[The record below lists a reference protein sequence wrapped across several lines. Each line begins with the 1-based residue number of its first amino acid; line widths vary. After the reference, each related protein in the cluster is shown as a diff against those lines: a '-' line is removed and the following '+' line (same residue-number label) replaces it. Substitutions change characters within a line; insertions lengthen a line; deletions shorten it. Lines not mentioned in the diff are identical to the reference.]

1 MNTTNDQYYITQTLQ
16 GNTQAYA
23 NLVTKYQNYVFTI
36 LIRMLKN
43 REEAEEVA
51 QDTFVKAFEALS
63 TFRGESKFSSWLYS
77 IAYRKALD
85 TIRKNKRFKTTECIE
100 EYAKIDFRETE
111 NALTYLE
118 DKERK
123 DFIENCIMQLPEDNA
138 AIITLYYFDEL
149 SVKEI
154 AVITKLTEDNIKIKL
169 YRSRKQLFTLLK
181 EYIQPE
187 IANTNGKAI

>member
-1 MNTTNDQYYITQTLQ
+1 MSTTNDQYYITQTLQ

-111 NALTYLE
+111 NALTYIE

-169 YRSRKQLFTLLK
+169 YRSRKKLFTLLK

-187 IANTNGKAI
+187 IANTNEKAI

>member
-169 YRSRKQLFTLLK
+169 YRSRKKLFTLLK

>member
-100 EYAKIDFRETE
+100 EYA
-111 NALTYLE
+111 
-118 DKERK
+118 
-123 DFIENCIMQLPEDNA
+123 
-138 AIITLYYFDEL
+138 
-149 SVKEI
+149 
-154 AVITKLTEDNIKIKL
+154 
-169 YRSRKQLFTLLK
+169 
-181 EYIQPE
+181 
-187 IANTNGKAI
+187 

>member
-1 MNTTNDQYYITQTLQ
+1 MNTTNDQYYITQILQ

-187 IANTNGKAI
+187 IANTNGKAV

>member
-85 TIRKNKRFKTTECIE
+85 TIRKNKRFKTTKCIE

-169 YRSRKQLFTLLK
+169 YRSRKKLFTLLK

>member
-85 TIRKNKRFKTTECIE
+85 TIRKNKQFKTTECIE

-169 YRSRKQLFTLLK
+169 YRSRKKLFTLLK

>member
-51 QDTFVKAFEALS
+51 QDPFVKAFEALS

-85 TIRKNKRFKTTECIE
+85 TIRKNKRFKTTKCIE

-169 YRSRKQLFTLLK
+169 YRSRKKLFTLLK